1 MTCTRTSPQSAD
13 ATVVLYH
20 DDTVIGTFDDE
31 LSLRALI
38 GICPDPVLIH
48 DGVTVL
54 FVNEPM
60 MELLGAAEESEL
72 VGRDCFD
79 HLTNELKLVVT
90 NRVKAH
96 VDRGEKSF
104 ARPFRF
110 GFRLN
115 GFFRHFS
122 PKLTQK
128 KPLPKERLNSFGLC
142 LIRRSSTSRTR
153 PGGSCVP
160 DSKLLPS

>member
-1 MTCTRTSPQSAD
+1 MTGLRTSLQSTG

-38 GICPDPVLIH
+38 GIYPDLVLIH

-54 FVNEPM
+54 IVNEPM
-60 MELLGAAEESEL
+60 MELLGAAEENER

-115 GFFRHFS
+115 GFFRPF
-122 PKLTQK
+122 PPNLTEK
-128 KPLPKERLNSFGLC
+128 KPLPKGRLNSFGLC
-142 LIRRSSTSRTR
+142 LIRRSSTSRF
-153 PGGSCVP
+153 
-160 DSKLLPS
+160 D